1 MQQRRLWWRRRA
13 GACSVVEAPSSLP
26 VISRCHPCTI
36 AAVPLSPCR
45 CRRAVVAASPRCF
58 PRAIITA
65 PFSTRRYRSVAAC
78 QHAIVVAP
86 LSLHRCPRAI
96 VAACPLAVIAA
107 PLSPYRCPRCRCN
120 SLHHRR
126 RAVVTAPLSPRWNR
140 RAIAAAPFLPCRCRR
155 VFVAAPCH
163 CHRAVDLASLSP
175 RLCRHA
181 MVDAALSPRHRQTCR
196 LTVVPAVAAC
206 PCTIIAAPL

>member
-1 MQQRRLWWRRRA
+1 MQRRLWWRRRA
-13 GACSVVEAPSSLP
+13 GACSVVEAWRHR
-26 VISRCHPCTI
+26 RC
-36 AAVPLSPCR
+36 LSPLHHCS
-45 CRRAVVAASPRCF
+45 RAVVAAPLSPRRCRRVAALF
-58 PRAIITA
+58 PPRHHYRAFF

-107 PLSPYRCPRCRCN
+107 PLSPYRCPRCRCI

-181 MVDAALSPRHRQTCR
+181 MVDAPLSPRHRQTCR